1 MDLWLGRSSYVTL
14 GKLSVKHFEQG
25 PEHSRHFIKAVTAVH
40 LSEPQFSRNLTPLAY
55 KMGLIINPL
64 SGGSL

>member
-25 PEHSRHFIKAVTAVH
+25 PEHSMHFIKAVH
-40 LSEPQFSRNLTPLAY
+40 LLEPQFSHNLTSLAY